1 MKNTPIII
9 ISILGVL
16 LSIILS
22 GIYLN
27 FSYFEPDTASYLFQA
42 KLFAQGKISVPVPPQ
57 TINGEITI
65 EPNGTQNAGLAKPE
79 YGFSP
84 SPHINMLHG
93 KWYSKYPFGNALMM
107 MFGVF
112 INAPWL
118 IPALATG
125 GALFLLF
132 LLVRDMYGKQIALI
146 AAVIALISPATAGM
160 GSTWFSEP
168 VSRFFLTL
176 FLFTLVRTLNNPGNV
191 IYPLI
196 SGSALGYA
204 FNTRPLSAMVFG
216 FVGGVFALY
225 HLYSPIK
232 KEESIAELN
241 TEAPVKSQTRR
252 QLIRQLSVF
261 LIPFAVLVLICM
273 SWNYHF
279 TDDPFMFTHTAAQ
292 PYDKVGFGKRTEGYY
307 PDIERAGEFKPEW
320 SVKRTWQHILPCISF
335 NALGWGNY
343 HPRLL
348 IEPKLTFRFFIDFL
362 PLMIPWFL
370 AFIPF
375 FHKTRNRYDVLC
387 ISLIV
392 VSLLLYAFFYFEGST
407 WGFTPVNAR
416 YYTEVIFIGFIP
428 LVARGMM
435 IIFERLKYERLK
447 KPILKDKIAYI
458 ATIFYIM
465 GLCSAFLTINIV
477 WSYVRIGKV
486 YQNWSR
492 VYQQLPPLVKK
503 SDIHNAVIFIP
514 GTRDAPIGDYPFKSL
529 DEADIVYFKI
539 GPNPRWGL
547 TNSDWKAVYR
557 QYFQGRD
564 AYLYDAGPNKL
575 NPLSLE
581 TEE

>member
-1 MKNTPIII
+1 MKNKPIII

-27 FSYFEPDTASYLFQA
+27 FSYFEPDTVSYLFQA
-42 KLFAQGKISVPVPPQ
+42 KLFAHGKISVPVPPREIGLEEVQ
-57 TINGEITI
+57 TET
-65 EPNGTQNAGLAKPE
+65 EHPMPE
-79 YGFSP
+79 YGLSS
-84 SPHINMLHG
+84 SPHINMLNG

-112 INAPWL
+112 FNAPWL

-132 LLVRDMYGKQIALI
+132 FLVRDTYGKSIALI

-168 VSRFFLTL
+168 VSRFYLTL
-176 FLFTLVRTLNNPGNV
+176 FLFTLVRTLNKPGNV

-196 SGSALGYA
+196 SGFALGYA
-204 FNTRPLSAMVFG
+204 FNTRPLSAIVFG

-225 HLYSPIK
+225 HLYKPTK
-232 KEESIAELN
+232 NEESTDESESVN
-241 TEAPVKSQTRR
+241 QSDTPTRG
-252 QLIRQLSVF
+252 QLIRQLGIF
-261 LIPFAVLVLICM
+261 LIPFAVMVLVCM

-307 PDIERAGEFKPEW
+307 PDIERAGEFTPNW
-320 SVKRTWQHILPCISF
+320 SVKRTWRHILPCISF

-343 HPRLL
+343 RHDLL
-348 IEPKLTFRFFIDFL
+348 VEPKLSFRFFLDFL
-362 PLMIPWFL
+362 PLLIPWFFVL
-370 AFIPF
+370 LPL
-375 FHKTRNRYDVLC
+375 FHKSRNRYDVMC

-416 YYTEVIFIGFIP
+416 YYTEAIFLGFIP
-428 LVARGMM
+428 LAARGIY
-435 IIFERLKYERLK
+435 IIYERTRELTWRHTLA
-447 KPILKDKIAYI
+447 IVVGICVL
-458 ATIFYIM
+458 
-465 GLCSAFLTINIV
+465 LLSANVV
-477 WSYVRIGKV
+477 WSYVRIGIR
-486 YQNWSR
+486 YQNWSK

-503 SDIHNAVIFIP
+503 SDINHAVIFIP
-514 GTRDAPIGDYPFKSL
+514 GTREAPIGDYPFKSL

-547 TNSDWKAVYR
+547 TNSDWKEVYNH
-557 QYFQGRD
+557 YFQGRD
-564 AYLYDAGPNKL
+564 AYLYEAGPNELK
-575 NPLSLE
+575 PLSLE
-581 TEE
+581 TAE

>member
-1 MKNTPIII
+1 MKNKTILI

-42 KLFAQGKISVPVPPQ
+42 KLFAQGKISIPVPPQ

-65 EPNGTQNAGLAKPE
+65 EPNGKPMPE

-84 SPHINMLHG
+84 SPHINMLNG

-132 LLVRDMYGKQIALI
+132 LLVRDTYGRQIALI

-216 FVGGVFALY
+216 FVGGAFALY
-225 HLYSPIK
+225 HLYKPAKS
-232 KEESIAELN
+232 EESTSESD
-241 TEAPVKSQTRR
+241 TEVLDNSQTRKQLVR
-252 QLIRQLSVF
+252 QLGVF

-292 PYDKVGFGKRTEGYY
+292 PHDKIGFGKRTEGYY
-307 PDIERAGEFKPEW
+307 SDIENAWEFKPEW
-320 SVKRTWQHILPCISF
+320 SVKRTWRHILPCISF

-343 HPRLL
+343 HSRLL
-348 IEPKLTFRFFIDFL
+348 VEPKLTFRFFIDFL
-362 PLMIPWFL
+362 PLLIPWFL

-375 FHKTRNRYDVLC
+375 FHKSRNRYDVLC

-416 YYTEVIFIGFIP
+416 YYTEAIFLGFIP
-428 LVARGMM
+428 LVARGVY
-435 IIFERLKYERLK
+435 IVYERAK
-447 KPILKDKIAYI
+447 E
-458 ATIFYIM
+458 
-465 GLCSAFLTINIV
+465 LTWRNALACVTGVCLLLLSVNLV

-486 YQNWSR
+486 YQNWSS
-492 VYQQLPPLVKK
+492 VYQKLPPLVKQ

-547 TNSDWKAVYR
+547 TNSDWKAVYK
-557 QYFQGRD
+557 QYFEGRD
-564 AYLYDAGPNKL
+564 AYRYEAGPNKL

-581 TEE
+581 TAE